1 MLGAGSGERS
11 DMVNQNQE
19 ATLVLA
25 RLVQRFDMQ
34 LAPGAKVWPLQKITL
49 RPAYGLP
56 IRIVPRP
63 NA

>member
-1 MLGAGSGERS
+1 
-11 DMVNQNQE
+11 MVNQNQE

-49 RPAYGLP
+49 RPAYGSP

>member
-1 MLGAGSGERS
+1 
-11 DMVNQNQE
+11 MVNQNQE